1 MTLLAK
7 VPIPTLSWLT
17 ASIDGTGRVALAG
30 TIAVQNP
37 SAELGP
43 FFKALHQAASSDK
56 VAEMVVDVTKLT
68 FVNSSAIRLF
78 VDWSTW
84 VRKDAEGH
92 RYKLKFLIDPQIT
105 WQKTSFPVLKSL
117 APGVVVTEP

>member
-1 MTLLAK
+1 MTHVEQ
-7 VPIPTLSWLT
+7 VPVPKFSWLSSSVE
-17 ASIDGTGRVALAG
+17 AGGKVSLDGTIV
-30 TIAVQNP
+30 VQNP

-43 FFKALHQAASSDK
+43 FFKALHEAATLDH

-84 VRKDAEGH
+84 VKKQSEGS
-92 RYKLKFLIDPQIT
+92 RYVLKFLIDPQIT
-105 WQKTSFPVLKSL
+105 WQKTSFPVLKNL
-117 APGVVVTEP
+117 AKGVVVTVP